1 MDPVQTHHWGC
12 WKGAGFE
19 QCGVVEKLQEAHLIK
34 KVHYFEVLRWL
45 ASLQEIL
52 EVRSEEEE
60 YCSPDRTSTIASIS
74 LDLLHNI
81 PNMSKNDCINCL
93 RFTLLHACWSEATE
107 RNVYSEFHHSNTPYL
122 SPHVSPRNVVMQGPV
137 KFT

>member
-1 MDPVQTHHWGC
+1 MDPVQIHHWGC

-74 LDLLHNI
+74 LNLLHNI
-81 PNMSKNDCINCL
+81 PNMSKNDSINCL
-93 RFTLLHACWSEATE
+93 RFALLHACWSEATILI
-107 RNVYSEFHHSNTPYL
+107 VSEIALPTPHTLPFHREPKNS
-122 SPHVSPRNVVMQGPV
+122 
-137 KFT
+137 